1 MAVVDGFSHLVL
13 HVTDLDRSEAF
24 YRDIIG
30 LDVIGRDL
38 VAEDGPNSLLAMNTR
53 QRLVLVEVPEVT
65 AIRPNSSTI
74 HHAWL
79 LTIEEFQRTRERMEK
94 AGYDVDDSRA
104 QFRAMGENSMDIY
117 DPDGHRYQ
125 IQAYAP
131 EATQVITENT
141 GPIACGHVDDFA
153 VGSVK
158 TFVKGKFCLVRLDE
172 GFLALSRWCTHLNGL
187 LSWKKEHW
195 EFYCPMHG
203 ARFDR
208 RGLPRPKG
216 RPCPPLRLHPVTI
229 DSAGVVTVDPDT
241 VIKRDDFDASQLTA
255 PPAGARE
262 TEAAQAGKGA

>member
-1 MAVVDGFSHLVL
+1 MAVVDGFSHLVV

-38 VAEDGPNSLLAMNTR
+38 VTEDGPNSLLALNTR

-79 LTIEEFQRTRERMEK
+79 LTIDEFQRTRERMEE

-104 QFRAMGENSMDIY
+104 QFRALGENSMDIF

-131 EATQVITENT
+131 EATAVITENT
-141 GPIACGHVDDFA
+141 GPIACGHVDDFP

-158 TFVKGKFCLVRLDE
+158 TFVKGKFCLVRLED

-208 RGLPRPKG
+208 RGVARPKG

-229 DSAGVVTVDPDT
+229 SETGDVTVDPDR
-241 VIKRDDFDASQLTA
+241 VIERDGFDPSQVTA
-255 PPAGARE
+255 PPAGAPKA
-262 TEAAQAGKGA
+262 EAAEASKGA